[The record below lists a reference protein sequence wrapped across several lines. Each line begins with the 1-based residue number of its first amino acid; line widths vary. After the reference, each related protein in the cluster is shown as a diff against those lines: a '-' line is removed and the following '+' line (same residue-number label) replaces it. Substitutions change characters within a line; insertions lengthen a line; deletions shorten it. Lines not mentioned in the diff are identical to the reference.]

1 MLSQDQQTYFKML
14 ASNFDKNIEIRMIKA
29 GEKPK
34 RIFLKYDDLLNFEA
48 PQDTNVYVGM
58 FERKNKRGTAKDVT
72 KTNVLYLDFDDMSL
86 DGIYYII
93 EAHKLPKPTM
103 IVNSGHGYHVYWQ
116 LAKPIGVEVLPVLKA
131 LQKLT
136 GADPSGV
143 DVARILRVPD
153 TMNVKGEAVKCHV
166 VDFNDHTTPIERFED
181 ILGVKAKL
189 DEPKNTGAIYE
200 LLEVKFNG
208 LNNMAHGVEK
218 GERNFATARI
228 VQTLRRLNY
237 TKQEVI
243 DIVLRWNNLNRPK
256 KSVRELKQD
265 INVFWYD
272 YTDKDRYRYDGKTF
286 TDMRLQELNERFI
299 DNETTFFIGSELDTH
314 NYDNELLKPAIFKET
329 TGLTFAVLSIIKLAE
344 DRGITREHIADL
356 TKRHYNDSNLRNSLN
371 ILQDKKYIKVKKDGH
386 KRLYIFTEKANY
398 KRGYTAVSKSLHR
411 SFIHDELKE
420 HEYKMMILLEWYC
433 FDSKTELYPSNDTLA
448 YRLNRTDRNVKKIL
462 KDLEY
467 KQFIV
472 TEYKHGKRYI
482 RLIYR

>member
-14 ASNFDKNIEIRMIKA
+14 ASNFDKNIEIRLIEA

-34 RIFLKYDDLLNFEA
+34 QIFLKYDDLLNFEA

-58 FERKNKRGTAKDVT
+58 FERKNKKGNADNVT

-93 EAHKLPKPTM
+93 EAHKLPNPTM

-116 LAKPIGVEVLPVLKA
+116 LAKPIGVEVKPVLKA

-143 DVARILRVPD
+143 DVARVLRVPD
-153 TMNVKGEAVKCHV
+153 TMNVKREAVKCHV
-166 VDFNDHTTPIERFED
+166 VDFKDHTTPVERFED

-189 DEPKNTGAIYE
+189 NEPNNTGAIYE

-208 LNNMAHGVEK
+208 LNNMAHGVDK

-256 KSVRELKQD
+256 KSVRELKKD

-314 NYDNELLKPAIFKET
+314 NYDNELLKPAVFKET

-344 DRGITREHIADL
+344 DRGITRVHIADL
-356 TKRHYNDSNLRNSLN
+356 CKRDEHDRNLKKSLKT
-371 ILQDKKYIKVKKDGH
+371 LTELKYIKVV
-386 KRLYIFTEKANY
+386 KRNRTNYYIFTEKANY

-411 SFIHDELKE
+411 SFIYNELKE

-433 FDSKTELYPSNDTLA
+433 FDSKTELSPSNDTLA
-448 YRLNRTDRNVKKIL
+448 YRLNRTDRNVKMIL
-462 KDLEY
+462 KELEY

>member
-1 MLSQDQQTYFKML
+1 MLSQDQQIYFEML
-14 ASNFDKNIEIRMIKA
+14 SSNFDKNIEIRLIEA
-29 GEKPK
+29 GKKPK
-34 RIFLKYDDLLNFEA
+34 QIFLKYDDLLNFEA

-58 FERKNKRGTAKDVT
+58 FERKNEKGNADNVT

-103 IVNSGHGYHVYWQ
+103 IVNSGHGFHVYWK
-116 LAKPIGVEVLPVLKA
+116 LSKPIGVEVKPILKA
-131 LQKLT
+131 LQNLT
-136 GADPSGV
+136 NADPKAT
-143 DVARILRVPD
+143 DVARVLRVPD

-243 DIVLRWNNLNRPK
+243 DIVLRWNNLNKPK

-344 DRGITREHIADL
+344 DRGITRKHIADL
-356 TKRHYNDSNLRNSLN
+356 CKRDDQDKNLRKSLN
-371 ILQDKKYIKVKKDGH
+371 ILEKMKYITIKK
-386 KRLYIFTEKANY
+386 RERQNFYIFTEKANY

-411 SFIHDELKE
+411 SFIHNELKE

-433 FDSKTELYPSNDTLA
+433 FDGKTELYPSNDTLA
-448 YRLNRTDRNVKKIL
+448 YRLNRTDRNVKMIL
-462 KDLEY
+462 KELEY